1 MTTTHISSHNGN
13 WLSLLSATFA
23 CFIIVTGEF
32 LAISVLNNIA
42 YDFQISTG
50 TAGLTV
56 TVTSI
61 AGMASSLFV
70 PIYAKNIDRRQV
82 LLFLVALMILAN
94 AITAFASNFSL
105 VLLGRFALGIALGGF
120 WGVAAGLVIRLAP
133 KNMSITTSVTIF
145 FSAVT

>member
-50 TAGLTV
+50 TAGLQ
-56 TVTSI
+56 SLSHLS
-61 AGMASSLFV
+61 GMASSLFV
-70 PIYAKNIDRRQV
+70 PIYAKISITPSFT
-82 LLFLVALMILAN
+82 FLSCSMILAN
-94 AITAFASNFSL
+94 AITAFAS
-105 VLLGRFALGIALGGF
+105 I
-120 WGVAAGLVIRLAP
+120 
-133 KNMSITTSVTIF
+133 
-145 FSAVT
+145 

>member
-1 MTTTHISSHNGN
+1 M
-13 WLSLLSATFA
+13 
-23 CFIIVTGEF
+23 
-32 LAISVLNNIA
+32 LNNIA

-105 VLLGRFALGIALGGF
+105 VLLGRFALGIALGVFGELQQ
-120 WGVAAGLVIRLAP
+120 A
-133 KNMSITTSVTIF
+133 
-145 FSAVT
+145 